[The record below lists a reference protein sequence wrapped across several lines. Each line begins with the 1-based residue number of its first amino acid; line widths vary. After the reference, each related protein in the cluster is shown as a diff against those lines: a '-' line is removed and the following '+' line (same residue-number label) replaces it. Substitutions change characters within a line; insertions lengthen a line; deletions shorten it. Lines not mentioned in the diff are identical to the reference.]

1 MNIKSRFA
9 DKLTKLLFLE
19 VKKENVKR
27 IFNTE
32 ILEDIY
38 LPVKSSNIVDN
49 VKLQKDMDQIPLS
62 FFIEGMIYVLG
73 ADENFKFNSEYK
85 KILSKINS
93 SIPFVKNKVAQTVKE
108 KNYEDAY
115 ILLKGLLN
123 LDDSIEVYDKV
134 IVLIDEM
141 RSKDKTYKD
150 EELEIIEKAKKTDYY
165 ALPYFYET
173 IIRKEEGDYEKAL
186 FCINNYISN
195 GGEETLEITELKES
209 LKSILN
215 YEKGKKL
222 LFEEPKEALKIFIPL
237 LDEFGDNAS
246 LYYYVAVAYRM
257 IENYEKAIY
266 YLNEALNIDSNIVE
280 VVNEL
285 GINYASLGDF
295 KSAVAY
301 LRKAFEATKS
311 VEICTNLIMCYLNS
325 GDVENARNHLELAK
339 KLDPND
345 EIVIELEHMMET
357 SR

>member
-19 VKKENVKR
+19 VKKENIKK

-32 ILEDIY
+32 VLEDIY

-49 VKLQKDMDQIPLS
+49 VKSQKDMEQISLS
-62 FFIEGMIYVLG
+62 FFIEGMTYVLG
-73 ADENFKFNSEYK
+73 ADENFKFNGEYK
-85 KILSKINS
+85 KMLSNINS
-93 SIPFVKNKVAQTVKE
+93 SIPFIKSKVAQTVKE
-108 KNYEDAY
+108 KRYEEAY

-123 LDDSIEVYDKV
+123 LDGSIEVYDKV

-141 RSKDKTYKD
+141 RNNDKAYKD
-150 EELEIIEKAKKTDYY
+150 EELEIIEKAKMKDNY

-195 GGEETLEITELKES
+195 GGEETLEVTELKES

-215 YEKGKKL
+215 YEKGKEL

-246 LYYYVAVAYRM
+246 LYYYVAVAYR
-257 IENYEKAIY
+257 ILENYEKAIY
-266 YLNEALNIDSNIVE
+266 YLNEALSIDSDIVE

-295 KSAVAY
+295 KSAIAY
-301 LRKAFEATKS
+301 LRKAFEVTKS
-311 VEICTNLIMCYLNS
+311 VEICTNIIMCYLDS
-325 GDVENARNHLELAK
+325 GDAENARNHLDVAK

-345 EIVIELEHMMET
+345 EIVIQLDSIMNN
-357 SR
+357 R